1 MHFSMSAD
9 EEYFKQLTAEALI
22 KIREKGEVKF
32 IWKKNR
38 ERNEGLDCRVYG
50 YAALIALNPDLER
63 YAAMIQ
69 AQAREAAVNKGPVAQ
84 GHVSGG
90 RRVISRGVGR

>member
-1 MHFSMSAD
+1 MAAD
-9 EEYFKQLTAEALI
+9 EEYFKQLTAESLI

-69 AQAREAAVNKGPVAQ
+69 AQAREIEKNIPAPAALSAG
-84 GHVSGG
+84 GRG
-90 RRVISRGVGR
+90 RRVISRGIGG

>member
-1 MHFSMSAD
+1 S
-9 EEYFKQLTAEALI
+9 LI

-69 AQAREAAVNKGPVAQ
+69 AQAREIDKRVPVPGELRPQ
-84 GHVSGG
+84 GIG
-90 RRVISRGVGR
+90 RRVISRGIGG